1 MIAEPQSTPAAT
13 PQELI
18 AQALEAIRRYQ
29 RGGSRGALL
38 VSDQAA
44 SIAQTNPASRAAF
57 QDGLIALL
65 RGELS
70 DAAAEHACR
79 QLGLVGSGACA
90 GILVSCLGKANRV
103 NAACQALDAIRDPA
117 VDAALRGALPGAS
130 GAVRLALIDLI
141 GRRRDARGLRAL
153 GGLLKTGDE
162 AVLVAVAGAMASIGT
177 RAAAA
182 LLRTVLKQSGIR
194 TNPRVLDACLECAER
209 LAPSDKGRNE
219 LLGALEA
226 LELPPHAR
234 DAVKRLRAIKAS

>member
-1 MIAEPQSTPAAT
+1 MIAEAQSSPAAT
-13 PQELI
+13 SQDII

-44 SIAQTNPASRAAF
+44 SLALTNPASRATF
-57 QDGLIALL
+57 EDGLITLL

-70 DAAAEHACR
+70 DAGAEHACR

-90 GILVSCLGKANRV
+90 GILVRCLANANRV

-117 VDAALRGALPGAS
+117 VDAALRGALPAAS
-130 GAVRLALIDLI
+130 GTVQLALIDLV

-162 AVLVAVAGAMASIGT
+162 AVRIAVAGALASIGT

-182 LLRTVLKQSGIR
+182 LLRNVLKLSGIQ
-194 TNPRVLDACLECAER
+194 TNPRVVDACLACAGR
-209 LAPSDKGRNE
+209 LAPSDKGRHD

-226 LELPPHAR
+226 LDLPPHAR
-234 DAVKRLRAIKAS
+234 EAVKRLRGIKAS